1 MLTAY
6 RYRLYPKA
14 DQKIMLAKH
23 FGSCRFVW
31 NYFLDQT
38 NRRYAETGKGSS
50 YRQMCA
56 DLTKL
61 KKDEEYQ
68 WLKEVNSQS
77 LQQSLMHLETAY
89 KRFFKKLAEVPVF
102 KGKHNRQSF
111 TVSQRFKVE
120 DNRLY
125 IPNFKEPI
133 RIFKHR
139 EYEGEV
145 RNITISQEPS
155 GKYYASILVLESDHE
170 VQQIPM
176 AEESAIGIDVGI
188 VSFAT
193 LSDGTKIEKP
203 KHIVQS
209 EKKLSKAQRKL
220 SRKKKGSSN
229 RRKQRVKV
237 ARIQDHIANQRKD
250 FLNKVS
256 DVLTRTY
263 DTIGVEDLGIQGM
276 MNGTHHRAKA
286 IADAGW
292 YTFRQMLK
300 TKASRRGKNYIEIG
314 RFEPSTKMCSNC
326 GHTKSEM
333 KLSQRRFVCDECGHI
348 QDRDVNAA
356 INIRRFALI
365 SEGVPTESGELTPV
379 DRRTTALALLERED
393 IRASALV
400 EAGSP
405 VR

>member
-1 MLTAY
+1 
-6 RYRLYPKA
+6 
-14 DQKIMLAKH
+14 
-23 FGSCRFVW
+23 
-31 NYFLDQT
+31 
-38 NRRYAETGKGSS
+38 
-50 YRQMCA
+50 
-56 DLTKL
+56 
-61 KKDEEYQ
+61 
-68 WLKEVNSQS
+68 
-77 LQQSLMHLETAY
+77 MHLETAY
-89 KRFFKKLAEVPVF
+89 KRFFKKLAEPPVF

-111 TVSQRFKVE
+111 TVSQRFRIE
-120 DNRLY
+120 DNKLF
-125 IPNFKEPI
+125 IPNFREPI
-133 RIFKHR
+133 RMFKHM
-139 EYEGEV
+139 EYRGEW

-155 GKYYASILVLESDHE
+155 GKYYASILVLETDPD
-170 VQQIPM
+170 VQQMPK

-188 VSFAT
+188 ASFAT

-209 EKKLSKAQRKL
+209 EKKLKKAQRKL
-220 SRKKKGSSN
+220 SRKKKGSQN

-250 FLNKVS
+250 FINKVS
-256 DVLTRTY
+256 DALTRSY
-263 DTIGVEDLGIQGM
+263 DTIGVEDLSIMGM
-276 MNGTHHRAKA
+276 MAGNHRRAKA

-326 GHTKSEM
+326 GYTKPEM
-333 KLSQRRFVCDECGHI
+333 KLYQRRFICEECGYTN
-348 QDRDVNAA
+348 DRDVNAA
-356 INIRRFALI
+356 INIKRFALI

-379 DRRTTALALLERED
+379 DRGTTALELLEREG
-393 IRASALV
+393 IRACTLV